1 MDFGRAFSYVFEDED
16 WVSKVLLT
24 AVIGLIPIVNFA
36 LFGWVIALM
45 DNVVAGEEHP
55 MPAWDNFGDKFTAG
69 LMYFIAS
76 VVYNIPLLL
85 VIGVL
90 AGAGMLAGTRGGEVI
105 GLVVGCGA
113 AGLSV
118 AYTVVALAVLFAG
131 MVRYTRERELSTLLQ
146 FGENLRL
153 AQDNL
158 STLVTLALYLILT
171 GVIFS
176 LFGWIPCIGWLAAVA
191 LGTPVYGHL
200 LGQAAQQMLGKRKR
214 GGLV

>member
-1 MDFGRAFSYVFEDED
+1 MDLGRAFSYVFEDED

-36 LFGWVIALM
+36 LFGWMIELM
-45 DNVVAGEEHP
+45 ENVVAGEEHP

-85 VIGVL
+85 MICVL
-90 AGAGMLAGTRGGEVI
+90 AGVGALTQTRGGEVI
-105 GLVVGCGA
+105 GVVVGCGVG
-113 AGLSV
+113 GLSV
-118 AYTVVALAVLFAG
+118 VYTVAALAVLFAG
-131 MVRYTRERELSTLLQ
+131 MARYTQERELSTLFQ

-153 AQDNL
+153 AQENL

-171 GVIFS
+171 GVLFS